1 MKYCK
6 NCGHEKHDGA
16 LWKDMV
22 DGDGKIIRVK
32 VCEQG
37 R

>member
-6 NCGHEKHDGA
+6 NCGHEKHGGA
-16 LWKDMV
+16 LWKEFV
-22 DGDGKIIRVK
+22 DGDGKIIVIK
-32 VCEQG
+32 VCDQG